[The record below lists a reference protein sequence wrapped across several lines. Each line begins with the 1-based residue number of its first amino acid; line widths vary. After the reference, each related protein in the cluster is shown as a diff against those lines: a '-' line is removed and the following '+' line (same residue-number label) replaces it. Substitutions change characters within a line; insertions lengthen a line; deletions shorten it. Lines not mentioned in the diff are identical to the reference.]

1 MYKKEN
7 KESLTCKGI
16 SIHSMLITD
25 VWQECLA
32 TNGSRNK
39 GRSYM
44 LISSTKNRVQRGKG
58 DQTHTGT
65 KIDFCSYF
73 TLGPFLGYF
82 LSTLKFLLVHTYLVH
97 FGSFLGSLFVYFCT
111 LRPFRSQ
118 SRFLLVHIRV
128 FLGPVEVHLG
138 LLSIHFDFWV
148 YFLVFFG
155 PFLVY
160 FEVFWS

>member
-1 MYKKEN
+1 MDNSNIFWPQRILSEMLVNASWCIKKGN
-7 KESLTCKGI
+7 KESFTCKGI

-128 FLGPVEVHLG
+128 FLGPV
-138 LLSIHFDFWV
+138 
-148 YFLVFFG
+148 
-155 PFLVY
+155 
-160 FEVFWS
+160 